1 MRPGAW
7 GAAAAAAVGVAAMVW
22 WTGAFDPS
30 GARAGEPVA
39 AAAPS
44 ADAASHE
51 AAEQAGES
59 ASPGLGR
66 APLSAQGLRAQAEKL
81 RLWQA
86 RYERAEQVYAS
97 YRDATRY
104 PHESRPLAEHP
115 DQIRPFD
122 PITEEKALRDARGE
136 AIPGLRLRT
145 TQDRVFLSATDTV
158 RFSIE
163 ALDEQGQRVAL
174 IVRSAAAQSIADTS
188 IPVPVIATHLA
199 FADNGTGGDLQAGDG
214 IHTALLAPAQQGFER
229 YDGTIRVLAQVAA
242 KGFQGVVH
250 FDVIY
255 APGVPATWLGVREAA
270 EGGSLNFYLKA
281 LVNVPGRYVVSGRV
295 DDAQGQPFALVQFNQ
310 ELPSGEQEM
319 RLQGFGALIRDK
331 TPVFPLRL
339 RDVEGFVLYP
349 DRFPDR
355 ALMPR
360 WSGVVHQS
368 ARYPYE
374 RFSSNEWNSEERERY
389 LAEYARDADE
399 ARRQVE
405 ALLPR

>member
-1 MRPGAW
+1 M
-7 GAAAAAAVGVAAMVW
+7 AAAAAAVGVAAMVW
-22 WTGAFDPS
+22 WTGALDPS
-30 GARAGEPVA
+30 GARAGESA
-39 AAAPS
+39 AAGAPI
-44 ADAASHE
+44 AGAASHE
-51 AAEQAGES
+51 APEQAAEA
-59 ASPGLGR
+59 ASPGPGR

-104 PHESRPLAEHP
+104 PHESRPLSEHP
-115 DQIRPFD
+115 DQIHPFD
-122 PITEEKALRDARGE
+122 PITEEKTLRDARGE
-136 AIPGLRLRT
+136 AIQGIRLRT
-145 TQDRVFLSATDTV
+145 TQDRVFLSAADTV

-163 ALDEQGQRVAL
+163 ALDEQGQRTAL
-174 IVRSAAAQSIADTS
+174 IVRSAAAQSIADTRT
-188 IPVPVIATHLA
+188 PVPVIATNLA
-199 FADNGTGGDLQAGDG
+199 FADNGTGGDPQAGDG
-214 IHTALLAPAQQGFER
+214 IHTALLAPAQQGFAH
-229 YDGTIRVLAQVAA
+229 YDGTIRVLAQVAV
-242 KGFQGVVH
+242 KGLQGVVH

-255 APGVPATWLGVREAA
+255 APGVPATWLGVREAV

-281 LVNVPGRYVVSGRV
+281 QVNAPGRYVVSGRV

-310 ELPSGEQEM
+310 ELPPGEQEM
-319 RLQGFGALIRDK
+319 RLQVFGALIRDK
-331 TPVFPLRL
+331 APAFPLRL
-339 RDVEGFVLYP
+339 RDVEGFILYP

-368 ARYPYE
+368 ARYSTE
-374 RFSSNEWNSEERERY
+374 RFSSDEWSSEERERY

-405 ALLPR
+405 ELLPR